1 MSSTPITLLIVDDNH
16 AMCNILRDYFQM
28 TDQVTLCD
36 IAFNG
41 EDALEKI
48 RVHQPDVVLLDII
61 MPQLD
66 GLSVLEKLNED
77 PPQKRPAIIVASAL
91 GQEMITNRALQL
103 GANYYLIKPYQLQNL
118 LDRILMIAKS
128 DDTFTEPPEVEVN
141 LNTAITRHLIAT
153 GMSTHIV
160 GYRYCV
166 QAIELMLTETV
177 YCPLMKFI
185 YPEVARKNETTVSCV
200 ESAIRKAIGTAHE
213 EELRQ
218 LSNRNFLSRMAEQ
231 IKLKYQL

>member
-128 DDTFTEPPEVEVN
+128 DDTFKK
-141 LNTAITRHLIAT
+141 T
-153 GMSTHIV
+153 GSQGHI
-160 GYRYCV
+160 
-166 QAIELMLTETV
+166 LD
-177 YCPLMKFI
+177 FI
-185 YPEVARKNETTVSCV
+185 HVAVIFF
-200 ESAIRKAIGTAHE
+200 AA
-213 EELRQ
+213 
-218 LSNRNFLSRMAEQ
+218 
-231 IKLKYQL
+231 

>member
-1 MSSTPITLLIVDDNH
+1 MSTTPIKLLIVDDNH

-28 TDQVTLCD
+28 TEQVTICG

-41 EDALEKI
+41 EEALEKI
-48 RVHQPDVVLLDII
+48 RVQQPDVVLLDII

-66 GLSVLEKLNED
+66 GLSVLEKLNAD
-77 PPQKRPAIIVASAL
+77 PPKKRPAIIVTSAL

-118 LDRILMIAKS
+118 LDRILMIAVPS
-128 DDTFTEPPEVEVN
+128 SPFTEPQEVEIN
-141 LNTAITRHLIAT
+141 LNAAVTRHLIGI

-166 QAIELMLTETV
+166 QAIELLLTETT
-177 YCPLMKFI
+177 YCPLMKFV
-185 YPEVARKNETTVSCV
+185 YPEVAHKNETTASCV
-200 ESAIRKAIGTAHE
+200 ESAIRKAIGTVRE
-213 EELRQ
+213 EELRG
-218 LSNRNFLSRMAEQ
+218 LSNRSFLSRIAEQ